1 MPLDTA
7 EEAVILFARSPVRG
21 QVKSRLQ
28 PHFTP
33 DESLALHRALVADA
47 AALLRQAAGQCTL
60 ALEIRLSAALPAGDP
75 MASDLAGFERGTQQG
90 DDLGERLV
98 HAFQDRLHRGARRVV
113 IIGSDSPTMTPEYL
127 LGAFQVLRDH
137 DMVVG
142 PAEDGGYVL
151 IGCSR
156 LRIRP
161 FQGIDWGSDQVMTQT
176 RKKLRRLKISHQLL
190 PPGHDLDTREDLLR
204 THAALLH
211 LEQLGVER
219 APRTLDC
226 LRGLLLHRDW

>member
-1 MPLDTA
+1 MPRESV
-7 EEAVILFARSPVRG
+7 EEAVILFARSPLRC
-21 QVKSRLQ
+21 QVKTRLQ
-28 PHFTP
+28 PHLTP
-33 DESLALHRALVADA
+33 DDSLALHRALVADA
-47 AALLRQAAGQCTL
+47 AALLREVAGQCTL
-60 ALEIRLSAALPAGDP
+60 SLEVRLSAPLPAGDP
-75 MASDLAGFERGTQQG
+75 MASDLAGLEIGTQQG

-113 IIGSDSPTMTPEYL
+113 IIGSDSPTITPEYL
-127 LGAFQVLRDH
+127 LRAFQVLRDH

-161 FQGIDWGSDQVMTQT
+161 FQGIDWGSDQVMAQT

-219 APRTLDC
+219 APCTLDC
-226 LRGLLLHRDW
+226 LRGLLLHLDW

>member
-161 FQGIDWGSDQVMTQT
+161 FQGIDWGSDQVMAQT

-190 PPGHDLDTREDLLR
+190 APGHDLDTREDLLR

-219 APRTLDC
+219 APRTLVC
-226 LRGLLLHRDW
+226 LRELLRHKA

>member
-161 FQGIDWGSDQVMTQT
+161 FQGIDWGSDQVMAQT

-219 APRTLDC
+219 APRTLVC
-226 LRGLLLHRDW
+226 LRELLRHKA

>member
-1 MPLDTA
+1 MPRDTV
-7 EEAVILFARSPVRG
+7 EEAAILFARSPLRG

-28 PHFTP
+28 PHLTP
-33 DESLALHRALVADA
+33 DDSLALHRALVADA
-47 AALLRQAAGQCTL
+47 AALLRETAGRCTL
-60 ALEIRLSAALPAGDP
+60 SLEVRLSGPLPTGDP
-75 MASDLAGFERGTQQG
+75 MASDLAGLEMGTQQG

-127 LGAFQVLRDH
+127 LGAFQVLRDQ

-161 FQGIDWGSDQVMTQT
+161 FQGIDWGSDRVMAQT
-176 RKKLRRLKISHQLL
+176 RKKLRRLKIPHQLL
-190 PPGHDLDTREDLLR
+190 PTGHDLDTREDLLR

-211 LEQLGVER
+211 LEQLGVQR
-219 APRTLDC
+219 APRTLGC
-226 LRGLLLHRDW
+226 LRGLLLHADW